1 MPARCVVRRP
11 DRRWARDSRDGGRPA
26 PLRKRGRREG
36 CGANARGAPHGG
48 SMKSVASHANL
59 TNMNSAASTVR
70 YSAPV
75 DAAEA
80 ALRFRVLELRGDRVL
95 IELLDSGM

>member
-1 MPARCVVRRP
+1 MR
-11 DRRWARDSRDGGRPA
+11 
-26 PLRKRGRREG
+26 LH
-36 CGANARGAPHGG
+36 CGY
-48 SMKSVASHANL
+48 S

-95 IELLDSGM
+95 IELLDSGMFIAPAEVVALSEVEAA